1 MRKRFSWI
9 LFLILVQAAKPGCA
23 VSAAPSL
30 DRFEYSQLH
39 LGVQVRIV
47 LYAPGEQTAVRG
59 ARAAFKRIA
68 TLEDVFSSYRP
79 YSELSRLSTQAEE
92 GPVKVSKALFT
103 VMQKAQELTCRT
115 GGAFDITVGPYVEL
129 WRKARRMHRLPGA
142 KELRRADSLV
152 GWQNVRLDQRA
163 RTVQLAIPGMQ
174 LDMGGIAKG
183 YILDQ
188 ALAVLKEAG
197 LPRALIRAGGDI
209 VVGAPPPGQD
219 GWQVTVA
226 NAQPGQDEIEL
237 AHAAIASSGDTQ
249 QFVEINGTRYSH
261 VVDPRTGRG
270 LTSRRAATVIA
281 PDGITADS
289 YATALTVLSP
299 EKAERLVRSHPN
311 VSAYLRYV
319 TEEGVRGGRVI
330 R

>member
-9 LFLILVQAAKPGCA
+9 LFLMLVQAAKPGYA
-23 VSAAPSL
+23 VSADPSL
-30 DRFEYSQLH
+30 DRFEYRQLH

-47 LYAPGEQTAVRG
+47 LYAPDEQAAVQG
-59 ARAAFKRIA
+59 ARAAFQRIA
-68 TLEDVFSSYRP
+68 ALENIFSSYRP
-79 YSELSRLSTQAEE
+79 DSELRRLSAQAGG
-92 GPVKVSKALFT
+92 GPVKVSSALFT
-103 VMQKAQELTCRT
+103 VMQKAQELARRT
-115 GGAFDITVGPYVEL
+115 EGAFDVTVGPYVEL
-129 WRKARRMHRLPGA
+129 WREARRMRHLP
-142 KELRRADSLV
+142 KTQELRRADSLV
-152 GWQNVRLDQRA
+152 GWQNIHLDA
-163 RTVQLAIPGMQ
+163 KKRTVQLSVPGMQ

-209 VVGAPPPGQD
+209 VAGSPPPGQD

-237 AHAAIASSGDTQ
+237 AHAAVASSGDTQ
-249 QFVEINGTRYSH
+249 QFVEIGGTRYSH
-261 VVDPRTGRG
+261 VLDPRTGRG

-281 PDGITADS
+281 PDGATADS

-299 EKAERLVRSHPN
+299 KKAERLVRSHPDM
-311 VSAYLRYV
+311 SAYLRYV